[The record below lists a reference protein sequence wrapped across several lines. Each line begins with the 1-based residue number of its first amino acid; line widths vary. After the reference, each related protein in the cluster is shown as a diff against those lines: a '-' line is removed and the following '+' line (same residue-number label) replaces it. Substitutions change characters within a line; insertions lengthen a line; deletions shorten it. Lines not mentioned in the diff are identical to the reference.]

1 MASGKSMGMQ
11 VGLIISVMLVL
22 ILGVVTYV
30 QFDEGTKIRAD
41 LQAKTDEAGKEKS
54 LSRQY
59 LDEINELKAKV
70 GYPSVAS
77 VGAAT
82 DTGRDSVLG
91 NMVDDIKTLG
101 GPELQRDSYAETLRA
116 MKQKVDNLSSE
127 NRNLTEKNQQLSV
140 EFLAAMKRHYQDVAS
155 GHDTARKA
163 AEGERDDANRTK
175 ETEIRKRDDQIV
187 TLRGVNTNLQNNL
200 KTEKDAHAKL
210 KKDSESQIGRLE
222 DINDFLTDAVRK
234 RERITY
240 DRPDGLIRWV
250 DNDSGLVWINLG
262 RDDKLTTRTQFSI
275 YRQDHRGVGR
285 PSAPANTGD
294 QEDADVA
301 EGSDDRISPGFED
314 IKGSI
319 EVTRVIGAHLAEAR
333 ILKQDI
339 YDPIQ
344 PEDLI
349 YTPLWAPGRPAAF
362 AFVGLVDFDND
373 GASNRGELHEMIGG
387 IGGRIIHEVLDDG
400 RRVFYTQFPE
410 KSHDFTEDDATI
422 DLQMKYLVVGRIPD
436 LSEAAS
442 DNEKQQFRQII
453 AHHKKMVAEAR
464 ETAVRRINL
473 SDFLAHIGYVP
484 RRRLFV
490 PGLVDRPFNLRSGAT
505 SGSVGGNIGDR
516 ASSGKVSSLFTR
528 SKRMKQQP
536 VSTGKTSGR
545 FGAGN

>member
-1 MASGKSMGMQ
+1 MASGKPIGMQ

-30 QFDEGTKIRAD
+30 QFDEGTKIRTD
-41 LQAKTDEAGKEKS
+41 LQAKTDEAGKEKN

-70 GYPSVAS
+70 GYPSVAT

-82 DTGRDSVLG
+82 DTSRDSVLG
-91 NMVDDIKTLG
+91 SMVDDIKNLG

-116 MKQKVDNLSSE
+116 MKQKVDNLASE
-127 NRNLTEKNQQLSV
+127 NRNLTEKNRQLSV
-140 EFLAAMKRHYQDVAS
+140 EFLAAMKQHYQQVAS

-187 TLRGVNTNLQNNL
+187 TLRGVNTNLQNSL
-200 KTEKDAHAKL
+200 KTTKDAHSKL
-210 KKDSESQIGRLE
+210 KKDSTAQIGRLE

-234 RERITY
+234 RERVTY

-294 QEDADVA
+294 QEDVDVA
-301 EGSDDRISPGFED
+301 DGADDRFSPGFED

-344 PEDLI
+344 PDDLV

-373 GASNRGELHEMIGG
+373 GGSNRSELHEMIAG
-387 IGGRIIHEVLDDG
+387 IGGQIIHEVLDDG
-400 RRVFYTQFPE
+400 RRVFYTEFPE
-410 KSHDFTEDDATI
+410 KSHDFTEDDVTI
-422 DLQMKYLVVGRIPD
+422 DLQMKYLVIGRIPD

-442 DNEKQQFRQII
+442 DLEKQQFRQII
-453 AHHKKMVAEAR
+453 NSHKAMVAEAR

-490 PGLVDRPFNLRSGAT
+490 PGLVDRPFNLKAGAT
-505 SGSVGGNIGDR
+505 SGSVGGSVGSR

-528 SKRMKQQP
+528 SKRLRKQP
-536 VSTGKTSGR
+536 VSSGKTSGR
-545 FGAGN
+545 FGTGN